1 MPTQLAKPSI
11 AQSTLD
17 LLGSDFVED
26 VSRYVVP
33 IFADINSAP
42 VSMGTG
48 FLLNTGQDHVLV
60 TAAHVL
66 DRLTSLP
73 HYFYVKQKVKRAL
86 NPPVLVS
93 KLPPSGD
100 RADDLVDVGVV
111 FLRDEGLPPYRA
123 VGRDSMP
130 PNLITAYA
138 MPRAGKKF
146 AFVGYPSTKG
156 KADRVAL
163 DVRSASYA
171 YLSGPASTETY
182 AKLGLDPRFHI
193 VLPFSKRGVVDLNG
207 KSFNFPKPNGISG
220 APLWELQKPEAGGR
234 KVVGVMIEHRRQQG
248 VFIAADIAAVLLM
261 LRDYYEADR
270 KTAASQGVA
279 TGSTR
284 PQRS

>member
-1 MPTQLAKPSI
+1 MVPTEQLARPGI
-11 AQSTLD
+11 AQATLD

-26 VSRYVVP
+26 VGRYVVP
-33 IFADINSAP
+33 IFADLNGAP

-73 HYFYVKQKVKRAL
+73 HYFYVEQNVKRAL

-100 RADDLVDVGVV
+100 RDDDLVDVGVV

-123 VGRDSMP
+123 VARDSMP
-130 PNLITAYA
+130 PNLITPYA

-163 DVRSASYA
+163 DVHSASYA
-171 YLSGPASTETY
+171 YLSGPAPAETY

-207 KSFNFPKPNGISG
+207 RSFNFPKPNGISG

-234 KVVGVMIEHRRQQG
+234 KVAGVMIEHRRRQG

-261 LRDYYEADR
+261 LRDYYEA
-270 KTAASQGVA
+270 
-279 TGSTR
+279 TGEE
-284 PQRS
+284 